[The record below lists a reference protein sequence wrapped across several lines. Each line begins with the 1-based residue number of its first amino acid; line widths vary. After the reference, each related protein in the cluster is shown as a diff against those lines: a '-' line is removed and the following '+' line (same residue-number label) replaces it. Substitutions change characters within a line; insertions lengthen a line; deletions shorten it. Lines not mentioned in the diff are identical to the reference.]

1 MRISDWSSDVCS
13 SDLAISK
20 GNGASGAFA
29 ILTELKRRLAEI
41 AQAKALTSQLSAGVF
56 CDQLDVDGAGL
67 ARQAELGSPHKAWQ
81 YRVARHGLDQPDG
94 RIVRTGFP
102 FPFFGITDLKRR
114 IGDEDLARLLGNRP
128 AGELVDEPG
137 LARGKEAHPV
147 RGKLR
152 RHRDVD
158 VPAHRFMG
166 DRESIVGIGARDLQI
181 GRASCRERVCTYV

>member
-67 ARQAELGSPHKAWQ
+67 ARQAELGSHRSEER
-81 YRVARHGLDQPDG
+81 RV
-94 RIVRTGFP
+94 
-102 FPFFGITDLKRR
+102 
-114 IGDEDLARLLGNRP
+114 
-128 AGELVDEPG
+128 
-137 LARGKEAHPV
+137 GKECV
-147 RGKLR
+147 RC
-152 RHRDVD
+152 
-158 VPAHRFMG
+158 RF
-166 DRESIVGIGARDLQI
+166 RWSPQYQKQKRTYLQHSISTTRQRTTRTL
-181 GRASCRERVCTYV
+181 